1 MEEAKS
7 QFRQTFQRLGN
18 REKSAF
24 LKWIED
30 EFMVEDRNESTAQT
44 CLGSTSL
51 SNAEAILRAAAE
63 EIRIQVPIDAI
74 MKSEHVVNPEAMTN
88 DDVND
93 EDDKDDDGH
102 SPSSFD
108 PLTSVHVDSFLY
120 DDDAIDDL
128 VEEGK
133 FSRHYCQKCLSRDV
147 SLLNFI
153 SHSASIAQIKYV
165 IQALIPVALEHLSL
179 PTSSLRFLDVG
190 SRFGPFLLGASLFS
204 SSSSS
209 SSPSFSSIV
218 GVEINSELCELQRRI
233 IEKYLNPADAIPSV
247 ICSDVKDCPDVVAR
261 SDVIILHNVFQFFLP
276 IEDQKSLWEFLFSTI
291 RSKETLIITNPSI
304 EESMKPFKSSIKLAS
319 AVKKVGVSPSR
330 GFDFLRELKT
340 KVKQLRLSF
349 EDDELEDFH
358 VYQVLRDHDS

>member
-44 CLGSTSL
+44 CLESTSL

-133 FSRHYCQKCLSRDV
+133 FSRHYCQKCLSRCVWQDV
-147 SLLNFI
+147 DVWAWINRLVKL
-153 SHSASIAQIKYV
+153 
-165 IQALIPVALEHLSL
+165 
-179 PTSSLRFLDVG
+179 TS
-190 SRFGPFLLGASLFS
+190 
-204 SSSSS
+204 
-209 SSPSFSSIV
+209 
-218 GVEINSELCELQRRI
+218 
-233 IEKYLNPADAIPSV
+233 
-247 ICSDVKDCPDVVAR
+247 
-261 SDVIILHNVFQFFLP
+261 
-276 IEDQKSLWEFLFSTI
+276 
-291 RSKETLIITNPSI
+291 
-304 EESMKPFKSSIKLAS
+304 
-319 AVKKVGVSPSR
+319 
-330 GFDFLRELKT
+330 
-340 KVKQLRLSF
+340 
-349 EDDELEDFH
+349 
-358 VYQVLRDHDS
+358 